1 MSATPPAVTK
11 PDPPPKPA
19 RVQTVIQF
27 RTVDELIALAR
38 TLYVGG
44 VTPPNVDRPEKLVPI
59 ILAGL
64 EVGLSVMQAVAC
76 VTPPV
81 NGRCSIF
88 GDAGKVLVLASGQLD
103 YQKERHDGDGD
114 ARKAVVVIK
123 RAGQPERTFEYPLAM
138 AKKLTSYQKQH
149 KAKAGQWVDDPDNM
163 LMWRARWRAWKS
175 EFADVLMGLQGS
187 EEADDAVTVEV
198 AVSPPPPPAPAAL
211 PAAAPAGVA
220 VAAEKPGPLTPAV
233 VAGEVMVTA
242 EQLAELKR
250 LKGLADAGAGRKAE
264 DAAAKGWWA
273 GQLKAYGV
281 ESATRLTAA
290 QAAELVTKLGVAH
303 DPFSYPH
310 QVPPY

>member
-1 MSATPPAVTK
+1 MSATPSAVTK

-27 RTVDELIALAR
+27 RTVDDLIALAR

-88 GDAGKVLVLASGQLD
+88 GDAGKALVLASGQLD

-123 RAGQPERTFEYPLAM
+123 RAGQPERAFEYPLAM

-149 KAKAGQWVDDPDNM
+149 KARAGQWVDDPDNM

-198 AVSPPPPPAPAAL
+198 AVGPPPPPAPAAL
-211 PAAAPAGVA
+211 PAAAAPA
-220 VAAEKPGPLTPAV
+220 PA
-233 VAGEVMVTA
+233 VAGEVMVDA
-242 EQLAELKR
+242 DQLAEIKR
-250 LKGLADAGAGRKAE
+250 LKDLADAGRGADADRKQ
-264 DAAAKGWWA
+264 WWA
-273 GQLKAYGV
+273 DALKKLGVTSARQL
-281 ESATRLTAA
+281 THA
-290 QAAELVTKLGVAH
+290 QAAAFVRDLGVAH

-310 QVPPY
+310 QAPPY

>member
-11 PDPPPKPA
+11 PDPPKPA

-27 RTVDELIALAR
+27 RTVDELLALAR
-38 TLYVGG
+38 ALYVGG
-44 VTPPNVDRPEKLVPI
+44 VAPPGVDRPEKLLPV
-59 ILAGL
+59 ILSGL
-64 EVGLSVMQAVAC
+64 EVGLGVMQAVVS

-81 NGRCSIF
+81 NGRCALY
-88 GDAGKVLVLASGQLD
+88 GDAGKALILASGLLE
-103 YQKERHDGDGD
+103 YQRERVEGDGD
-114 ARKAVVVIK
+114 ARKGVVEVK
-123 RAGQPERTFEYPLAM
+123 RVGFPARTFEYTVAL
-138 AKKLTSYQKQH
+138 AKKLRGWGKPNTPW
-149 KAKAGQWVDDPDNM
+149 ANDPDNM
-163 LMWRARWRAWKS
+163 LLWRARWRAWRA
-175 EFADVLMGLQGS
+175 EFADVLAGLHGR
-187 EEADDAVTVEV
+187 EEDDEDAVTVEV